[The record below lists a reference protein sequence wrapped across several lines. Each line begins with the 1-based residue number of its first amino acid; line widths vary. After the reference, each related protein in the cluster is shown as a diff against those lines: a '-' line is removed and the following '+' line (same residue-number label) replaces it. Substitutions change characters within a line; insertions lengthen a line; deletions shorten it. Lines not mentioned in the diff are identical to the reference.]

1 MSTFTPEVK
10 SGILMRDG
18 HQCLMSGAPGCRG
31 RADHDPN
38 HRLNRGMG
46 GSTGVGINDPSNGC
60 AICGACNIG
69 IESIPELAEEARRRG
84 VKLEQGADPTRVRDA
99 AQAWLQ
105 QRAGDRF
112 GARLAY
118 FLQRTGLTIRRW
130 RLSSAA
136 TRWGSCTSDGT
147 IMLNWRLIHFAPD
160 IIDYVIAHELAHLR
174 EMNHSQDFWTQVG
187 HILPDFEKAKQALRR
202 HDPAAL
208 PRF

>member
-84 VKLEQGADPTRVRDA
+84 VKLEQGADPTRVPLWHPFYHQWVVLTPMGLLLTGIGDPTLDA
-99 AQAWLQ
+99 RRANEWLTDGTFTEEMNAPGTSPGRSAQAPDSLTGEE
-105 QRAGDRF
+105 AG
-112 GARLAY
+112 
-118 FLQRTGLTIRRW
+118 
-130 RLSSAA
+130 S
-136 TRWGSCTSDGT
+136 
-147 IMLNWRLIHFAPD
+147 
-160 IIDYVIAHELAHLR
+160 
-174 EMNHSQDFWTQVG
+174 
-187 HILPDFEKAKQALRR
+187 
-202 HDPAAL
+202 
-208 PRF
+208 